1 VGEDPPALD
10 AGIAGLVL
18 GPDFSDHYRVFD
30 LGPVPGLSDKRLG
43 GCVIKRDD
51 FNTLLIA
58 GDSEAEEG
66 AIYAVPVKRNNC
78 GHIVGFNGSASIV
91 VQAPYIDANLLYEA
105 NGVLI
110 FTQWNS
116 NQISQ
121 LAPDSVSIG
130 VTTDMAT
137 LGVPVSVSGLAF
149 VPPSLPAAGALRTV
163 TFPSGDW
170 FHLATHAAGP
180 FCSIDSATET
190 TQLPNGPGGL
200 AYVPQGSPGFPNQ
213 SLIAAEWSTDTVGV
227 YEVDEQG
234 DPLVAT
240 RRDFFSWFEKPWGAY
255 YDPQTGDYLF
265 LSWGTD
271 VDRVIIV
278 QGFAVPPPAPPPP
291 PTGDAG
297 GLGDAVAPSSEDA
310 SPDGNQP
317 NATALT
323 GDAGGLG
330 DAVAPSSNDGTCK
343 PSSVPC
349 GAGDT
354 CCNGLD
360 CADGICGGCHPADT
374 QCATDSQCCTKS
386 CFLEKCACFR
396 LRDTCVTQADCCD
409 KNTSCLMSGS
419 SISGRGSCC
428 LGINAGCASNTD
440 CCSGACDNGEC
451 DCGGV
456 NQFCD
461 VDDQCCSG
469 TCCAGKCMQCSLAGE
484 SCKLDCE
491 CCSNKCTSG
500 QCESTFDCTC
510 TDTVYCKNDRCVTGC
525 NVTLGC
531 FSGNIC
537 GTGTTRRRC
546 ERPGLPSGSDCT
558 TNKECYSG
566 RCQSSVGTCR

>member
-1 VGEDPPALD
+1 MRRNKRVWVLSSPPRIVAAVLLACSASCDGCGDGGSGGADASAGGADASAVCVGEDPPALD

-66 AIYAVPVKRNNC
+66 AIYGVPVKRNNC

-291 PTGDAG
+291 QPATPEVWGMPLPRRARMP
-297 GLGDAVAPSSEDA
+297 APM
-310 SPDGNQP
+310 
-317 NATALT
+317 ATN
-323 GDAGGLG
+323 
-330 DAVAPSSNDGTCK
+330 P
-343 PSSVPC
+343 
-349 GAGDT
+349 
-354 CCNGLD
+354 
-360 CADGICGGCHPADT
+360 
-374 QCATDSQCCTKS
+374 
-386 CFLEKCACFR
+386 
-396 LRDTCVTQADCCD
+396 
-409 KNTSCLMSGS
+409 
-419 SISGRGSCC
+419 
-428 LGINAGCASNTD
+428 
-440 CCSGACDNGEC
+440 
-451 DCGGV
+451 
-456 NQFCD
+456 
-461 VDDQCCSG
+461 
-469 TCCAGKCMQCSLAGE
+469 
-484 SCKLDCE
+484 
-491 CCSNKCTSG
+491 
-500 QCESTFDCTC
+500 
-510 TDTVYCKNDRCVTGC
+510 
-525 NVTLGC
+525 
-531 FSGNIC
+531 
-537 GTGTTRRRC
+537 TRR
-546 ERPGLPSGSDCT
+546 P
-558 TNKECYSG
+558 
-566 RCQSSVGTCR
+566 